1 MKLCVYCTCMGQNSR
16 ILSDDVLQSALGPGI
31 RVFPVE
37 RLCAVSQLAQLLP
50 KTLQDQSIRHVVAC
64 ACSAQARGRE
74 ALAALAKAFPWAR
87 VELCDIREGCLWP
100 AQKGQEDTALQAQ
113 ALARMAFVRLEQP
126 LPQKPAPAAHDLGV
140 LVVGAGPAGLAAT
153 QALDQLGLPVSLV
166 DKRKASG
173 GLAAVL
179 SKLFPR
185 MEEASELL
193 ARLSVSSATRYLG
206 CELCDLRRETGS
218 ATYIATLKS
227 AQTSREERFAAVIL
241 ATGAQPVLPGSV
253 FGADSRRGIISQM
266 ELDSLLSAV
275 EKGTKNV
282 NDLPRHAVFV
292 QCVHARNDEKPYC
305 STICCPTAVKNALR
319 LRTLSPEA
327 QVTVL
332 NRQMVMPGQSLE
344 TLYRTAMQ
352 AGVHFVHVESLE
364 QIRVEGESSVQ
375 AVVVASHA
383 GQRERRLPADLLVCS
398 TPLLPPQSTATLV
411 KNLGLSQD
419 RLGFLRGHEPAHP
432 LESQAQGIFLAGSAR
447 WPATVD
453 QAVEQGRAAAV
464 LAAGYLRTRR
474 MARDEMPDPGS
485 AASIRQELCSGCGRC
500 AEACPHG
507 AIDLTPERTATIC
520 EDLCGRCGVCCAV
533 CPSGAA
539 ELAQG
544 IPSPREIFTAHSS
557 PWPRSR
563 R

>member
-1 MKLCVYCTCMGQNSR
+1 
-16 ILSDDVLQSALGPGI
+16 
-31 RVFPVE
+31 
-37 RLCAVSQLAQLLP
+37 
-50 KTLQDQSIRHVVAC
+50 
-64 ACSAQARGRE
+64 
-74 ALAALAKAFPWAR
+74 
-87 VELCDIREGCLWP
+87 
-100 AQKGQEDTALQAQ
+100 Q

-126 LPQKPAPAAHDLGV
+126 LPPKPAPAAHELGV
-140 LVVGAGPAGLAAT
+140 LVVGAGPAGLAAA
-153 QALDQLGLPVSLV
+153 QALDQLGLAVTLV

-185 MEEASELL
+185 MEEASALL
-193 ARLSVSSATRYLG
+193 ARLSSSSASQYLG
-206 CELCDLRRETGS
+206 CELCDLRKEAGT
-218 ATYIATLKS
+218 ATYLATLKS
-227 AQTSREERFAAVIL
+227 DQTSREERFAAVIL
-241 ATGAQPVLPGSV
+241 ATGAQPVLPGSI

-282 NDLPRHAVFV
+282 NDLPGHAVFV

-319 LRTLSPEA
+319 LRTLSPKA
-327 QVTVL
+327 RVTVL

-344 TLYRTAMQ
+344 TLYRSAMQ

-375 AVVVASHA
+375 AVVLASQQ

-398 TPLLPPQSTATLV
+398 TPLIPPQSTATLV

-419 RLGFLRGHEPAHP
+419 RLGFLRGNEPAHP

-474 MARDEMPDPGS
+474 MARDEEPDLGS
-485 AASIRQELCSGCGRC
+485 AASIRQERCSGCGRC

-507 AIDLTPERTATIC
+507 AIDLSPEGTARVC

-539 ELAQG
+539 ELARG
-544 IPSPREIFTAHSS
+544 LPSPREIFTALS